1 MYHVSE
7 RLNKDGGFE
16 YKVRPISLKIM
27 KDGKCKTET
36 NEAMFFSFLRRVVI
50 LVTNQNTAEHWHKI
64 SPPLDGGHQRYW
76 VK

>member
-16 YKVRPISLKIM
+16 YKVRPISLKMM

-36 NEAMFFSFLRRVVI
+36 NEAMLFSFLNNVVI
-50 LVTNQNTAEHWHKI
+50 SGN
-64 SPPLDGGHQRYW
+64 
-76 VK
+76 

>member
-16 YKVRPISLKIM
+16 YKVRPISLKMM

-36 NEAMFFSFLRRVVI
+36 NEAMFFFLFFTGSAF
-50 LVTNQNTAEHWHKI
+50 LVTNQNT
-64 SPPLDGGHQRYW
+64 
-76 VK
+76 VC